1 MVRISSDFGLVL
13 RKAALRERGVALADV
28 LKAMEV
34 REPLAGDEDLLS
46 FGPHFGQEAADTF
59 SARLDVLGFVYVDDY
74 FVFAE
79 PLPEWCS
86 LHVAGSG
93 NSG

>member
-28 LKAMEV
+28 LEAMEV
-34 REPLAGDEDLLS
+34 REPLAGDDDLLS
-46 FGPHFGQEAADTF
+46 FGPHFGGEAADVF
-59 SARLDVLGFVYVDDY
+59 SARLEGLGFVYVDDY

-79 PLPEWCS
+79 PFPQWCS
-86 LHVAGSG
+86 LHVAASA